1 MYTSLH
7 IESYLDYMGD
17 LCKSNKTS
25 AHLSKPKLT
34 ELISSSE
41 EHYTFFFVDDI
52 SFEVSDLQIS

>member
-1 MYTSLH
+1 
-7 IESYLDYMGD
+7 MGD

-25 AHLSKPKLT
+25 AHLNKPKLT

-52 SFEVSDLQIS
+52 SFNASDLKIS